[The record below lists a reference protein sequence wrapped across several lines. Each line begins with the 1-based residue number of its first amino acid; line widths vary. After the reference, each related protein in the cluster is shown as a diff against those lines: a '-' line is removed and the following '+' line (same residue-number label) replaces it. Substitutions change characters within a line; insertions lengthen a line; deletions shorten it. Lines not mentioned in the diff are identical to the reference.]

1 MKAQGPSTTEVRAV
15 WRVGEPQRAVWRV
28 GEPRGPCGEWGSPR
42 GPCGEW
48 GSPRGPCGEWG
59 SPRGLCGERGAPEG
73 CVESGGSPRELQSGS
88 SGPRGTDQHMGI
100 RKTLNPGKEPRERST
115 KSNPRNSPWEWFT
128 FPPPTV
134 GRSRNTCDIWWGT
147 RAGTASGLL
156 QNHPQTNSVLVEL
169 TNRAQ
174 RPASKGANSS
184 Q

>member
-28 GEPRGPCGEWGSPR
+28 GEPQRAVWRGGEPQRAVWR
-42 GPCGEW
+42 
-48 GSPRGPCGEWG
+48 
-59 SPRGLCGERGAPEG
+59 
-73 CVESGGSPRELQSGS
+73 GGSPRELQSGS
-88 SGPRGTDQHMGI
+88 SGPRGTDKHMGI